1 MSETITKKKKKV
13 DYELLRKLEDAYEE
27 AEDDLKTKEEILIKS
42 VHKAYLDADNKGE
55 FFEGLHKSE
64 TWYYTKFREY
74 ELGTDCVP
82 KTEANIKVHQER
94 KIDSLV
100 KDYEELE
107 QEILKKYQSS
117 AKRTNEK

>member
-1 MSETITKKKKKV
+1 MPKKFGKV
-13 DYELLRKLEDAYEE
+13 WE
-27 AEDDLKTKEEILIKS
+27 
-42 VHKAYLDADNKGE
+42 H
-55 FFEGLHKSE
+55 
-64 TWYYTKFREY
+64 

-107 QEILKKYQSS
+107 QEILTF
-117 AKRTNEK
+117 A